1 MAKILY
7 QGTHGTD
14 DPTQASRPFHM
25 ALGAVEAGHT
35 PEIGLAGDAVIC
47 IKDNIIDSVKGVG
60 MPELKE
66 LFEKVLKEKIPIY
79 I

>member
-1 MAKILY
+1 
-7 QGTHGTD
+7 
-14 DPTQASRPFHM
+14 M

-35 PEIGLAGDAVIC
+35 PEIGLAGDAVVC
-47 IKDNIIDSVKGVG
+47 INDKIIDSVKGVG